1 MNLVCSLVCF
11 LALIANSPSQA
22 APPQSLT
29 GDDYAI
35 YSKILEDRFVRPG
48 VEHLIIGDHTMMKFP
63 RIMAGMTDFGDSPEV
78 KKLRRAIAKD
88 TQADYD
94 AKNKTP
100 AALESKFS
108 ISIPVVLLSAVE
120 RDEIFGVTGEGDKKT
135 ADRKGF
141 ETLDRLYPNSQGF
154 MRLSRVGYNH
164 ARTQALVSAGNVC
177 GPLCGEGRVFLL
189 VKDGNSWKIKYA
201 VTTWVS

>member
-1 MNLVCSLVCF
+1 MNLIYSLVCF
-11 LALIANSPSQA
+11 LISTATPLFQA
-22 APPQSLT
+22 APPQSPT
-29 GDDYAI
+29 DDDYAI
-35 YSKILEDRFVRPG
+35 YSKILEDHFVRPG
-48 VEHLIIGDHTMMKFP
+48 VEHLIIGDHTMMEFP
-63 RIMAGMTDFGDSPEV
+63 PIMAGMAEFGDSPEV

-88 TQADYD
+88 TEADYD

-100 AALESKFS
+100 AVLEGKFS
-108 ISIPVVLLSAVE
+108 ISTPVVLLSAAE
-120 RDEIFGVTGEGDKKT
+120 RDEIFGVKVEGDKKT

-141 ETLDRLYPNSQGF
+141 ENLNRLYPNSQGF
-154 MRLSRVGYNH
+154 LRLSRVGYNH
-164 ARTQALVSAGNVC
+164 ARTQALISAGNLC